1 MTPPTLFPK
10 HLKPIEPQGQVL
22 LQNERSRATFNSNS
36 LKETIYGKEYL
47 AKRDQILK
55 LLVNDPVLGDKSK
68 RYFTGRTDRFKRA
81 MASARQMAGLI
92 KSQKWTYEEFLIADL
107 LFDESGPFRLH
118 RAMFIPTLEGQATEE
133 QKKLFLEPAQRYE
146 IIGCYAQ
153 TELGHGSNV
162 RGLETTATYQP
173 STQTFILHSPTL
185 TSSKWWI
192 GGLGKTATHAVV
204 MARLITNGKDLGPH
218 PFVVQIRDLITHEPL
233 PGITVGDIGPK
244 FGFPTIDNG
253 FIMFDHYHVPHISLL
268 ARFSKVDKV
277 TGEYSKPPND
287 KLSYGTMV
295 FVRANIV
302 IESRYVI
309 ARAATIAIR
318 YSAIR
323 CQGSDAANP
332 KKITVNGEL
341 KTVETPV
348 LDYTMQQY
356 RLFPIIAQAYAC
368 HFTGQAM
375 HRMYY
380 ENQDRMAK
388 GDFSYLADLH
398 ASSSGL
404 KSLTTTMAVAAI
416 EECRRACG
424 GHGYLLASGL
434 GQFYQDYLP
443 KATWEGDNYLLTQQT
458 ARYLLKT
465 FRSVRSGKNKDG
477 HTTFSSQYLS
487 EYLANRNARC
497 PISTV
502 DDFKN
507 PEVVLTI
514 FKYRVAFMI
523 EQAVQSIDEDQRT
536 WNDMLVEIYRISR
549 AHCQLIMVSNFFAG
563 VFGDDNVNNFDKNVG
578 AVLKKVA
585 ILYALSTLEQEIAD
599 VLTSGYISPSQ
610 SLLLKKQVI
619 ASLKDIR
626 PDVVALVDSFDFPD
640 YLLNSALGEQEGK
653 VYERLTEMAEME
665 PLNSKT
671 VMEGYDEHYRPLIHA
686 GKSNWEL
693 DSNGVAYLRGYHNKN
708 ASKL

>member
-1 MTPPTLFPK
+1 MAPTCFPK

-22 LQNERSRATFNSNS
+22 LQQERSKATFDIKH
-36 LKETIYGKEYL
+36 LTEKIYGRHYL
-47 AKRDQILK
+47 ETKDRILSI
-55 LLVNDPVLGDKSK
+55 LVNDPVLNDKSH
-68 RYFTGRTDRFKRA
+68 RYYTGRNIRFKKAMRA
-81 MASARQMAGLI
+81 AKRMAELI
-92 KSQKWTYEEFLIADL
+92 KEHQWTPEEINIADM
-107 LFDESGPFRLH
+107 LFDEAGPFRLH
-118 RAMFIPTLEGQATEE
+118 RSMFTPTIEGQGTEE

-162 RGLETTATYQP
+162 RGLETTATYDAA
-173 STQTFILHSPTL
+173 TQTFVFQSPTL

-204 MARLITNGKDLGPH
+204 MARLITNGKDHGPH
-218 PFVVQIRDLITHEPL
+218 PFIVQLRDLVSHEPL

-244 FGFPTIDNG
+244 FGFGTVDNG
-253 FIMFDHYHVPHISLL
+253 FLMFDHYRVPHVSLL
-268 ARFSKVDKV
+268 ARFSQVDKI
-277 TGEYSKPPND
+277 TGEYIKPPND

-302 IESRYVI
+302 MESRYVL
-309 ARAATIAIR
+309 ARAATVAIR

-323 CQGSDAANP
+323 AQGSDAANP
-332 KKITVNGEL
+332 KKIMNKVGVT

-348 LDYTMQQY
+348 LDYMMQQY
-356 RLFPIIAQAYAC
+356 RLLPILAQSYAC
-368 HFTGQAM
+368 HFTGEAM

-380 ENQDRMAK
+380 ENQARMAD

-424 GHGYLLASGL
+424 GHGYLLSSGL

-465 FRSVRSGKNKDG
+465 FRSVRAGKNFDKN
-477 HTTFSSQYLS
+477 FSAQYMT
-487 EYLANRNARC
+487 EYLTHPKAQCPVTEAN
-497 PISTV
+497 
-502 DDFKN
+502 DFTN
-507 PEVVLTI
+507 PETILTI
-514 FKYRVAFMI
+514 FKYRVAFMV
-523 EQAVQSIDEDQRT
+523 EQTVHGLDVEKRT

-549 AHCQLIMVSNFFAG
+549 AHCQLIMVSNFFQG
-563 VFGDDNVNNFDKNVG
+563 VFDDKTTAGQSNVISAALGDVS
-578 AVLKKVA
+578 
-585 ILYALSTLEQEIAD
+585 ILYALSTLEQEVAD
-599 VLTSGYISPSQ
+599 VLTSGYVAPAQ
-610 SLLLKKQVI
+610 SLLLKQQVI
-619 ASLKDIR
+619 ATLKKVR
-626 PDVVALVDSFDFPD
+626 PNAVALVDAFDFPD
-640 YLLNSALGEQEGK
+640 YLLNSALGESQGK
-653 VYERLTEMAEME
+653 VYERLTEMAERE
-665 PLNSKT
+665 PLNHTS
-671 VMEGYDEHYRPLIHA
+671 VVDGYDDYYRPLIHA

-693 DSNGVAYLRGYHNKN
+693 DANGVAHLRGYLDD
-708 ASKL
+708 ARRPAKL

>member
-1 MTPPTLFPK
+1 MTATRFPK
-10 HLKPIEPQGQVL
+10 HLKPMEPQGQVL
-22 LQNERSRATFNSNS
+22 LHNERNKATFTTDV
-36 LKETIYGKEYL
+36 LKEAIYGKDYL
-47 AKRDQILK
+47 ATRDCILDVLTSDPILK
-55 LLVNDPVLGDKSK
+55 DKSH
-68 RYFTGRTDRFKRA
+68 RHYVGRAERFKKA
-81 MASARQMAGLI
+81 MANANCVAELI
-92 KSQKWTYEEFLIADL
+92 KKHNWSYDDFLISDL
-107 LFDESGPFRLH
+107 LIDEAGPFRLH
-118 RAMFIPTLEGQATEE
+118 RSMFIPTIEGQATEE

-162 RGLETTATYQP
+162 RGLETTATYNP

-204 MARLITNGKDLGPH
+204 MARLITNGKDHGPH
-218 PFVVQIRDLITHEPL
+218 PFVVQIRDLVNHEPL

-244 FGFPTIDNG
+244 FGFGTVDNG
-253 FIMFDHYHVPHISLL
+253 FILFDQYHVPHVCLL

-277 TGEYSKPPND
+277 TGDYSKPPND

-302 IESRYVI
+302 MESRYVI
-309 ARAATIAIR
+309 ARAATVAVR

-323 CQGSDAANP
+323 SQGSDASNP
-332 KKITVNGEL
+332 KKITINGTE

-380 ENQDRMAK
+380 DNQSKMAQ

-424 GHGYLLASGL
+424 GHGYLLSSGL

-465 FRSVRSGKNKDG
+465 FRSVKSGKDKNNRS
-477 HTTFSSQYLS
+477 TFSSQYLS
-487 EYLANRNARC
+487 EYLANREARC
-497 PISTV
+497 PISTI

-507 PEVVLTI
+507 PELILTI

-523 EQAVQSIDEDQRT
+523 EQAVKSIDEDQRT

-549 AHCQLIMVSNFFAG
+549 AHCQLIMVSNFFTG
-563 VFGDDNVNNFDKNVG
+563 VYGDEFSYDKNVG
-578 AVLKKVA
+578 DVLKKVA
-585 ILYALSTLEQEIAD
+585 LLYALSTLEQEIAD
-599 VLTSGYISPSQ
+599 VLTSGYVSPSQ
-610 SLLLKKQVI
+610 SMLLKTQVI
-619 ASLKDIR
+619 NCLKDIR
-626 PDVVALVDSFDFPD
+626 PEAVALVDSFDFPD
-640 YLLNSALGEQEGK
+640 YLLNSALGEKDGK
-653 VYERLTEMAEME
+653 VYERLTEMAEKE
-665 PLNSKT
+665 PLNHT
-671 VMEGYDEHYRPLIHA
+671 LVVDGYEEYYRPLIYS
-686 GKSNWEL
+686 GKANWEL
-693 DSNGVAYLRGYHNKN
+693 DSNGVAYLRGYQSKN
-708 ASKL
+708 QSKL